1 MDTVGKKD
9 GQRGLE
15 RAGKGV
21 LATGLVRTE
30 NEQTLRENGRN
41 IGMATGKK
49 DTKKRTFNRRENNK

>member
-1 MDTVGKKD
+1 MDTLGKKD

-41 IGMATGKK
+41 IGVATGKK
-49 DTKKRTFNRRENNK
+49 DTKKENI